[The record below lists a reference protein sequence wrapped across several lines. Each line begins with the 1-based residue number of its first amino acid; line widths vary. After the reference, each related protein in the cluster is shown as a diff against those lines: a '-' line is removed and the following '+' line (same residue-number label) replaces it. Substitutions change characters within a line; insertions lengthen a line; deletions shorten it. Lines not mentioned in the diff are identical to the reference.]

1 MRKPVERSRWRSV
14 LVISAV
20 AITLSSYLF
29 ITAPPPLAA
38 PTPPTDT
45 IPTRALFSILELEND
60 AARALYTEEIVN
72 RGKQA
77 GLKFDEHWRD
87 DAVKAGPLPALFL
100 RETAK
105 HLEGSGSQL
114 GLFLG
119 SRFPINQA
127 NRLTGNQAERFVI
140 LESTN
145 TPQFFYEAS
154 TQRHT
159 AMFTDRAVAE
169 VCVKCH
175 NEHKDSPKTDWKFG
189 AIMGATTWMYPEEQV
204 TRTRAL
210 ELVGTLRASVRAAY
224 TAYLAEVG
232 TFVDKPEVG
241 NRWPKDG
248 FYLPSADVFMTELER
263 RASATTLH
271 GLIDPDSAERAATAE
286 PPRVEVSSRP
296 PISVPANPTL
306 TVRSTSETRVTI
318 ESEGD
323 RMMVARLPAG
333 GSTSLS
339 VQPPLVVKLTE
350 GRGVEVEY
358 DGNVLELPKPDSSG
372 EVELKL
378 GSPPGKS

>member
-1 MRKPVERSRWRSV
+1 MRKPVERSRWRTA

-29 ITAPPPLAA
+29 VTAPPPLAA

-60 AARALYTEEIVN
+60 AARGLYSEDIVN
-72 RGKQA
+72 RGKEA
-77 GLKFDEHWRD
+77 GLKFDEHWRE

-145 TPQFFYEAS
+145 KPQFFYEAS

-159 AMFTDRAVAE
+159 AMFTDRAIAE

-175 NEHKDSPKTDWKFG
+175 NEHKDSPKTDWKLG
-189 AIMGATTWMYPEEQV
+189 AIMGATTWMYPEDKV

-210 ELVGTLRASVRAAY
+210 ELIGTLRASIRATYAS
-224 TAYLAEVG
+224 YLAEVVPFG
-232 TFVDKPEVG
+232 TIP
-241 NRWPKDG
+241 
-248 FYLPSADVFMTELER
+248 ADVTPWGAFLMEATRRIVREAPLLVQGAVLVGVVLLLADGVTPPLFRLLER
-263 RASATTLH
+263 HRRWAWWL
-271 GLIDPDSAERAATAE
+271 L
-286 PPRVEVSSRP
+286 
-296 PISVPANPTL
+296 
-306 TVRSTSETRVTI
+306 
-318 ESEGD
+318 
-323 RMMVARLPAG
+323 LPAVILYFG
-333 GSTSLS
+333 YRVACLQADLCLS
-339 VQPPLVVKLTE
+339 
-350 GRGVEVEY
+350 
-358 DGNVLELPKPDSSG
+358 
-372 EVELKL
+372 
-378 GSPPGKS
+378 